1 MSKMGQGTKDEIL
14 GGIQVTVLRWIL
26 MIFLGYVRNG
36 KRKKWLDFGRDPD
49 HHLNLVDPGIL

>member
-1 MSKMGQGTKDEIL
+1 
-14 GGIQVTVLRWIL
+14 

-49 HHLNLVDPGIL
+49 HYLDRVYFLTKDDFKKLWTDVDEIFRKCPK